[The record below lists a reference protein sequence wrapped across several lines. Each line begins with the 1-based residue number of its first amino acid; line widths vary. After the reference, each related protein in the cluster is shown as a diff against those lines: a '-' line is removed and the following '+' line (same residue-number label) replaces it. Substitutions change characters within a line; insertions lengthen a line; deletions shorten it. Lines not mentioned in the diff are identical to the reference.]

1 MMSRSIC
8 CLFAISALLCGAQDV
23 DRPRLHAAPAASK
36 GTQTGLAVGA
46 KIPAF
51 EMTDQNG
58 QAQTFEKLR
67 GPKGMLLVFF
77 RSADWCPYC
86 KSMLVDL
93 NREVAA
99 YKSKGLSIVGV
110 SYDSFAILKTF
121 ADRQKIAFPLLSDA
135 GSKTIRAFGILNTN
149 IAPGDPSYGI
159 PFPGSYVVDAK
170 GVVKSKY
177 FEDDYTER
185 YSGAAILTH
194 EMLANGGEKTTVDNP
209 RLRLSSS
216 ASDATFA
223 PGRKIALVLEVE
235 MKPKMHVY
243 APGVQGYLPVDWKMV
258 DSKAFL
264 AFSPEF
270 PKSKMLHL
278 PAIQETVPIF
288 DGKLRIVRD
297 LTIGNERELAAT
309 LSADRTLTVEGTFH
323 FQACDDKKCYVP
335 ESIPLKWTFRLGSMD
350 TQRVPAEMRV
360 RP

>member
-1 MMSRSIC
+1 MHTNIRLF
-8 CLFAISALLCGAQDV
+8 LFAISALLCGAQGV

-36 GTQTGLAVGA
+36 GTQTGPAIGT

-51 EMTDQNG
+51 ALADQNG
-58 QAQTFEKLR
+58 QVQTFEKLR

-93 NREVAA
+93 NREAAA
-99 YKSKGLSIVGV
+99 YTRQGLRIVAV
-110 SYDSFAILKTF
+110 SYDSVAILQNF
-121 ADRQKIAFPLLSDA
+121 AERQKIAFPLLSDA

-149 IAPGDPSYGI
+149 IQPGDPSYGI

-170 GVVKSKY
+170 GVIKSKY

-194 EMLANGGEKTTVDNP
+194 EKLAGGAEKITAENQH
-209 RLRLSSS
+209 LKLSYS

-223 PGRKIALVLEVE
+223 PGRKIALVLELE

-243 APGVQGYLPVDWKMV
+243 APGVQGYIPVDWKMA
-258 DSKAFL
+258 DAKTFIAFP
-264 AFSPEF
+264 AEF
-270 PKSKMLHL
+270 PKSRMLHL
-278 PAIQETVPIF
+278 PAIQETVPVF

-297 LTIGNERELAAT
+297 ITIGNEREIAGA
-309 LSADRTLTVEGTFH
+309 LSPERALTVEGTFH
-323 FQACDDKKCYVP
+323 YQACDDKKCYVP
-335 ESIPLKWTFRLGSMD
+335 EAIPLKWTFRVGTMD
-350 TQRVPAEMRV
+350 TQRAPAEIRV